1 MSTNESKKVPMEIFS
16 RFAYQMSMREDQATF
31 ASGNAASKLLASPL
45 QFVKGVGPAKAT
57 LLARLNL
64 QTVQDLL
71 FHFPVSHVDRKV
83 VTPIRAARV
92 GQPANIVAQI
102 IDMTAKRFNGKEQIT
117 AYLRDAG
124 GDQIQAVWWNP
135 WVADRLTPNRWGFFA
150 GKITSFGERR
160 QLSNAE
166 FEILD
171 DGELDAGGARTAT
184 GPSFGRI
191 VPIYNLRPKTRSPE
205 GAPAPE
211 IRINQNIL
219 RKVVWNALE
228 NGAAEQLL
236 DQLPE
241 WVRQSRGLMSLAEAV
256 RKFHFPET
264 WDERNEARHRLVF
277 EELYVISL
285 GVALRRAQVER
296 AAGAVKLPLGPT
308 VLQRIEARLPFTL
321 TATQRQAF
329 RQIAADMGR
338 ATPMN
343 RLLQGDVGS
352 GKTAVAVSALLLCV
366 AHGHQAALLAPT
378 EALAIQHYRTLTK
391 LLQNSRVEI
400 GLLNGAMGLRA
411 RGEFL
416 DRLKS
421 GTVHIALGTHALLEP
436 GVEFKSLALAIVDEQ
451 HKFGVRQRMTL
462 RAKGRAPHVLVMTAT
477 PIPRTLTLTLYGD
490 LDLSVLSEPPPGR
503 GEIVTQ
509 WLTESDRPKLHRLIL
524 EEARKGHSTYVV
536 LPRIKGEKALD
547 TDEEI
552 SEDDEL
558 PIETPLAEKPQKKRA
573 APSRLPKTLWG
584 GDVKGAEQEFKRLK
598 EHLPTLRVELLHG
611 RLANAEKQRVL
622 ELLAAGKIDVLVST
636 QVIEVGIDLPTATVM
651 CIENAE
657 RFGLSALHQLRGR
670 VGRSERKSWCPFFAE
685 TELEDARERL
695 KAFEKTR
702 DGFQL
707 AETDFKL
714 RGPGQFFG
722 TNQSGMPELRVADLL
737 ADTPILAEALEA
749 AKKTAHVDPTLK
761 HAEHADL
768 KLRLKEVLGK
778 RMGLVDV
785 G

>member
-1 MSTNESKKVPMEIFS
+1 MPSRAQMKAKKVRVEILA
-16 RFAYQMSMREDQATF
+16 RFAYQMSMRENPATF
-31 ASGNAASKLLASPL
+31 ATGNAASKLLASPL

-71 FHFPVSHVDRKV
+71 FHFPVNHVDRKV
-83 VTPIRAARV
+83 VTPIRMARV

-102 IDMTAKRFNGKEQIT
+102 IDMTAKRLNGKEQIT
-117 AYLRDAG
+117 AYLRDAS

-135 WVADRLTPNRWGFFA
+135 WVADRLTPNRWGFFS
-150 GKITSFGERR
+150 GKITTFGERR
-160 QLSNAE
+160 QLSGAE

-171 DGELDAGGARTAT
+171 DSELDEGGARTAT

-191 VPIYNLRPKTRSPE
+191 VPLYNLRPKTRSPE

-211 IRINQNIL
+211 IRINQNII

-228 NGAAEQLL
+228 NGAAEQLH

-321 TATQRQAF
+321 TETQRQAF

-352 GKTAVAVSALLLCV
+352 GKTAVAVAALLLCV

-378 EALAIQHYRTLTK
+378 EALALQHHRTLK
-391 LLQNSRVEI
+391 RLLQNSRVEI
-400 GLLNGAMGLRA
+400 GLLNGSMGLAA

-416 DRLKS
+416 DRLKA
-421 GTVHIALGTHALLEP
+421 GTIHIALGTHALLEP
-436 GVEFKSLALAIVDEQ
+436 GVEFKSMALAVIDEQ
-451 HKFGVRQRMTL
+451 HKFGVRQRMSL
-462 RAKGRAPHVLVMTAT
+462 RTKGRAPHVLVMTAT

-503 GEIVTQ
+503 GEIFTE
-509 WLTESDRPKLHRLIL
+509 WLNETDRPRLHRLIL
-524 EEARKGHSTYVV
+524 EEARKGHSTYIV
-536 LPRIKGEKALD
+536 LPRIKGETSVENDEELD
-547 TDEEI
+547 TEKDAPVDV
-552 SEDDEL
+552 STD
-558 PIETPLAEKPQKKRA
+558 EKPKKKRA
-573 APSRLPKTLWG
+573 PGPKSLWG

-611 RLANAEKQRVL
+611 RLASAEKQRVL
-622 ELLAAGKIDVLVST
+622 ELLAAAKIDVLVST

-651 CIENAE
+651 VIENAD

-670 VGRSERKSWCPFFAE
+670 VGRSEHRSWCFFFADPE
-685 TELEDARERL
+685 AADARERL

-702 DGFQL
+702 DGFKL
-707 AETDFKL
+707 AETDFKI

-761 HAEHADL
+761 HAEHSEL
-768 KLRLKEVLGK
+768 KVRLKEVLGK

>member
-1 MSTNESKKVPMEIFS
+1 MEAKNRRWTALRNSRINKVMHT
-16 RFAYQMSMREDQATF
+16 DQATF
-31 ASGNAASKLLASPL
+31 ATGNAESRILASPL

-64 QTVQDLL
+64 HTIQDLL
-71 FHFPVSHVDRKV
+71 FHFPVSHVDRKE
-83 VTPIRAARV
+83 VTPIRGARV
-92 GQPANIVAQI
+92 GQSVNLVAQI
-102 IDMTAKRFNGKEQIT
+102 IDVKAKRFSGKEQIT
-117 AYLRDAG
+117 ALLRDAN
-124 GDQIQAVWWNP
+124 GDQLQSVWWNP
-135 WVADRLTPNRWGFFA
+135 WVADRLTPNRWGFFS
-150 GKITSFGERR
+150 GKMTAFAERK

-191 VPIYNLRPKTRSPE
+191 VPIYNLRPKTRSTE
-205 GAPAPE
+205 GALAPE
-211 IRINQNIL
+211 IRMNQNIL
-219 RKVVWNALE
+219 RKVVWKALE
-228 NGAAEQLL
+228 DGAAEQLL

-241 WVRQSRGLMSLAEAV
+241 WVRQSRGLMGLAETV

-296 AAGAVKLPLGPT
+296 AAGALKLPLGPT

-321 TATQRQAF
+321 TNSQRQAF
-329 RQIAADMGR
+329 SQIAADMGGS
-338 ATPMN
+338 TPMN

-352 GKTAVAVSALLLCV
+352 GKTAVAVAALLLCV
-366 AHGHQAALLAPT
+366 AHGHQAVLLAPT
-378 EALAIQHYRTLTK
+378 EALALQHHRTLTK

-400 GLLNGAMGLRA
+400 GLLNGGMKLAA
-411 RGEFL
+411 RNEFL
-416 DRLKS
+416 DRLKA
-421 GTVHIALGTHALLEP
+421 GTIHIALGTHALLEP
-436 GVEFKSLALAIVDEQ
+436 GVEFKSMALAIVDEQ

-503 GEIVTQ
+503 GEIVTK
-509 WLTESDRPKLHRLIL
+509 WMDEADRPKLHRLII

-536 LPRIKGEKALD
+536 LPRIKGETYLD
-547 TDEEI
+547 SDEEI
-552 SEDDEL
+552 LEEEEL
-558 PIETPLAEKPQKKRA
+558 PPSAVPDDKPKKK
-573 APSRLPKTLWG
+573 RLPKSLWG
-584 GDVKGAEQEFKRLK
+584 GDIKGAEQEFKRLK
-598 EHLPTLRVELLHG
+598 DHLPTLRVELLHG
-611 RLANAEKQRVL
+611 RLASAEKQRVL

-651 CIENAE
+651 VIENAD

-670 VGRSERKSWCPFFAE
+670 VGRSERKSWCLFFADSE
-685 TELEDARERL
+685 AEDARERL

-707 AETDFKL
+707 AETDFKI

-722 TNQSGMPELRVADLL
+722 TNQSGMPELKVADLL
-737 ADTPILAEALEA
+737 TDTQILAEALEA

-761 HAEHADL
+761 REEHAEL
-768 KLRLKEVLGK
+768 KQRLKEVLG
-778 RMGLVDV
+778 RRIGLVDV